1 MNRKKEI
8 IKNFFLVLCVL
19 GIVIYYF
26 MSNNTKDEEISY
38 SEGIVN
44 ENIIQNERIEEINDK
59 IKVYVIGEVKKPGV
73 VELDVGARIED
84 AIIIAGG
91 TTEYSDLSKVN
102 LAYCLEDGQKI
113 CIPSTKEII
122 EENYITTEN
131 GDGVLESENNDK
143 NSKININT
151 GNLSELMNLPGVGES
166 LAQRIITYREEN
178 GKFKNIE
185 DLKNVSGIGDRKFE
199 NLKEYVCVK

>member
-1 MNRKKEI
+1 MDRKKEI

-19 GIVIYYF
+19 GIAIYYF
-26 MSNNTKDEEISY
+26 MSNNTKEEEISY
-38 SEGIVN
+38 SEGIVS
-44 ENIIQNERIEEINDK
+44 ENIIHNETIEEINDK

-84 AIIIAGG
+84 AIIMAGG

-113 CIPSTKEII
+113 CIPSTKESI

-131 GDGVLESENNDK
+131 GEGVLESENNDK

-185 DLKNVSGIGDRKFE
+185 DLKKVSGIGDRKFE